1 MSIPDSIRRILHA
14 IARRWRN
21 AVTDWRWKL
30 FLVRNRIP
38 RNFVLGA
45 WSMQPSDFYV
55 IAKIL
60 NRLRSPHPT
69 VVELGSGASTVIIAK
84 ILARKKKLFTIISIE
99 GDASWLE
106 ETRKLLALH
115 RAQEGVALHH
125 APYRDY
131 GSYQWFDLQV
141 VEKAMQGKVADLII
155 VDAPP
160 GNLCELSRN
169 PALRHLRQSI
179 GTGTHILLHDAF
191 RPDEEKI
198 IHEWSKSFATTI
210 LHRTE
215 KGIYEFAAVIRREPY
230 CTTEVPSDL

>member
-1 MSIPDSIRRILHA
+1 MSIPDSLRRILHA

-21 AVTDWRWKL
+21 AVADWRWKL

-84 ILARKKKLFTIISIE
+84 ILARKKKPFTIISIE

-179 GTGTHILLHDAF
+179 DTGTHILLHDAF
-191 RPDEEKI
+191 RPDEERI
-198 IHEWSKSFATTI
+198 MMQWSECFETTV
-210 LHRTE
+210 LHRTG
-215 KGIYEFAAVIRREPY
+215 KGTYEFTGIAE
-230 CTTEVPSDL
+230 TTPPEVTRFPLRP